1 MQGQLVGKAVL
12 TEGIWPNSLKWQCT
26 FCASLSLIFL
36 CYKEELREATGGCGL
51 RRPVF
56 SQAVP
61 LGGFSPA
68 EPGDGCQK
76 PTISVPL
83 HDIHLMQARRD
94 PWAVMTSQKVEQFR
108 EGHSEACRYRSV
120 LTQHVQS
127 PEFKSPSLLK
137 KKGRSVISKNSTPSR
152 SCPRYILGLL
162 LVFAFS
168 FFETGSL
175 SLCGPSW
182 PRTHDLL

>member
-26 FCASLSLIFL
+26 FCTSLSLIFL